1 MLNELINEIK
11 EVGLEENTE
20 KSKVMKINT
29 MDREISADTDV
40 ES

>member
-11 EVGLEENTE
+11 EVSLEKNRE